1 MSKKNY
7 SNSPSTSC
15 LNIAAICPATQA
27 LGPGLR
33 AVLWVQGC
41 PIHCKGCIAPDWAEE
56 RTAKL
61 MTIEEVLAKMLENPS
76 ITGLT
81 LSGGEPMLQAR
92 SLANLCRAVRRQKE
106 PDFNILCF
114 TGYSLRQLQQKPLES
129 GCKELLDEIDTLIA
143 GPFQQQ
149 RQVNAGLLGSRNK
162 KVIHLTQRL
171 KEYDFIHSSRKVE
184 LHILDGEVLV
194 VGIPGEQTLT
204 QLKQIE
210 SALYHVRI

>member
-1 MSKKNY
+1 
-7 SNSPSTSC
+7 
-15 LNIAAICPATQA
+15 
-27 LGPGLR
+27 
-33 AVLWVQGC
+33 
-41 PIHCKGCIAPDWAEE
+41 
-56 RTAKL
+56 

-171 KEYDFIHSSRKVE
+171 KEYDFIHSSRKIE